1 MSSLLRHIK
10 VVVWRGPVPT
20 TPPMTTGTS
29 AGATGT
35 PILGAMERHAR
46 APSQDDHQHSEVL
59 SLVAA
64 AATLAAVALAS
75 VLIVLRRHADGDAG
89 VGDVLHVAAFGAFAL
104 AFIPLVGPWRSAWL
118 SRAAPW
124 GLSVATLA
132 ATIAV
137 VTLPQSVAPVLF
149 ILTAALAAHVAPQRV
164 AAALVAGQT
173 LVLVAS
179 TLRTFPEPVAA
190 VIQTVAYGGFQVFAL
205 TTSLALITERSLRQH
220 LALVNAELSGARALL
235 ESASRQGER
244 LRIAREL
251 HDLVGH
257 HLTALSLQL
266 EVADHLV
273 EGCGREP
280 VERARAIARLLL
292 ADVRDVVSDLRE
304 RDLDLSALLRAMVAE
319 LPRPHVSLDLPESL
333 GVEEPERA
341 QVVLRLV
348 QEALTNAVRHGA
360 AEHVWISLRL
370 EGEAVLVEARDDGRG
385 IDVIRPGN
393 GLRGMRERVAAVGGQ
408 LQLASAP
415 GAGFTVRARLPL
427 AGGTA

>member
-1 MSSLLRHIK
+1 
-10 VVVWRGPVPT
+10 
-20 TPPMTTGTS
+20 MTTGTS
-29 AGATGT
+29 VGAACA
-35 PILGAMERHAR
+35 PILVAMGRPAR
-46 APSQDDHQHSEVL
+46 TSSRTEHHRSETL
-59 SLVAA
+59 SLLAAVA
-64 AATLAAVALAS
+64 TFAAVALAS
-75 VLIVLRRHADGDAG
+75 VLIVLRRHADGEASTSDI
-89 VGDVLHVAAFGAFAL
+89 VHLAALVVFAL
-104 AFIPLVGPWRSAWL
+104 AFVPLVGPWRSAWL

-124 GLSVATLA
+124 GLGAATLA
-132 ATIAV
+132 AAAAV

-164 AAALVAGQT
+164 ATALVAGQT
-173 LVLVAS
+173 LVLLVSA
-179 TLRTFPEPVAA
+179 LRTFPDPVAA
-190 VIQTVAYGGFQVFAL
+190 LIQSVAYGGFQVFAL
-205 TTSLALITERSLRQH
+205 TTSLALITERSLRHH
-220 LALVNAELSGARALL
+220 LALANAELSGARALL

-273 EGCGREP
+273 EGRGREP

-319 LPRPHVSLDLPESL
+319 LPRPRVDLDLPDSL

-348 QEALTNAVRHGA
+348 QEALTNAVRHGD
-360 AEHVWISLRL
+360 AEHVRITLRR
-370 EGEAVLVEARDDGRG
+370 EGDAVLVEARDDGRG
-385 IDVIRPGN
+385 IAVIRPGN

-408 LQLASAP
+408 LQLVSAP

-427 AGGTA
+427 AGGTT